1 MENGDAAPG
10 LAAAVQE
17 SPPARASSC
26 PVGIAGAIAW
36 RAVTAGD
43 WKTSTHP
50 EFIAD
55 SSRSLVVD
63 GGPLPAR
70 SPTSRAC
77 P

>member
-1 MENGDAAPG
+1 M
-10 LAAAVQE
+10 
-17 SPPARASSC
+17 
-26 PVGIAGAIAW
+26 GIAGAIAW

-63 GGPLPAR
+63 GGSAR